1 MKSNVKHSTEE
12 LLKYIGLYLDDGVSY
27 RELCEDYQLKLGYN
41 TFLLYVRRYSEHGIS
56 GLFRKQT
63 NQHYSETFKHQVI
76 QEHIYHHASYESL
89 AVKYNIPS
97 HTTIRRWILRY
108 TEGKENRTYSPKPE
122 VYQMKSRKT
131 TYEERIEIVKYVI
144 NHQLSYKD
152 AAEKFKVSYNNVYS
166 WTRKYKAFGPK
177 ALEDNRGKKKPSE
190 AQTGEE
196 QLKAEIE
203 ALRVRNQWLEMENE
217 TLKKQEQMERELIK
231 QESAKKRRTK
241 RSKR

>member
-1 MKSNVKHSTEE
+1 MKSNIKHSTNE
-12 LLKYIGLYLDDGVSY
+12 LLKYIELYLGGISL
-27 RELCEDYQLKLGYN
+27 RELRDNYQLDLGKT
-41 TFLLYVRRYSEHGIS
+41 TFQLYVGKYLEHGVN
-56 GLFRKQT
+56 GLLRQSK
-63 NQHYSETFKHQVI
+63 NRHYSDRFKHQVV
-76 QEHIYHHASYESL
+76 QEYLYNNISYKEL
-89 AVKYNIPS
+89 VIKYNIPGLE
-97 HTTIRRWILRY
+97 TIRRWVMRY

-131 TYEERIEIVKYVI
+131 TYEERIKIVEYVI
-144 NHQLSYKD
+144 NHELSYKN

-166 WTRKYKAFGPK
+166 WTQKYKQFGPK
-177 ALEDNRGKKKPSE
+177 ALEDNRGKKKASE

-203 ALRVRNQWLEMENE
+203 ALRVRNQWLEMEVE
-217 TLKKQEQMERELIK
+217 TLKKQEEMERELIK

>member
-1 MKSNVKHSTEE
+1 MKSNIKYSTKE
-12 LLKYIGLYLDDGVSY
+12 LLKYIELYLDGVSL
-27 RELCEDYQLKLGYN
+27 RELHDDYQLGLDATN
-41 TFLLYVRRYSEHGIS
+41 FHLYVRKYLEHGMTGI
-56 GLFRKQT
+56 LRQQ
-63 NQHYSETFKHQVI
+63 NNRHYSNQFKHQVI
-76 QEHIYHHASYESL
+76 QEYLGSNTSYKAL

-97 HTTIRRWILRY
+97 HETVRQWVMRY

-122 VYQMKSRKT
+122 VYQMKSRKK
-131 TYEERIEIVKYVI
+131 TYEERIEIVKYVL
-144 NHQLSYKD
+144 NQQLSYKD
-152 AAEKFKVSYNNVYS
+152 ASEKFKVSYNNVYS
-166 WTRKYKAFGPK
+166 WTQKYKKFGPK
-177 ALEDNRGKKKPSE
+177 ALEDNRGKKKASE

-231 QESAKKRRTK
+231 QESVKKRRTR

>member
-1 MKSNVKHSTEE
+1 MKSNIKYSTNE
-12 LLKYIGLYLDDGVSY
+12 LLKYIELYLDGISF
-27 RELCEDYQLKLGYN
+27 RELCEEYKFNLNKSTLQ
-41 TFLLYVRRYSEHGIS
+41 LYVQRYLYHGAR
-56 GLFRKQT
+56 GLTQR
-63 NQHYSETFKHQVI
+63 NQNRHYSEAFKHQVV
-76 QEHIYHHASYESL
+76 QEYLHGAISYKNL
-89 AVKYNIPS
+89 AAKYNFS
-97 HTTIRRWILRY
+97 THETIRQWVIRY

-131 TYEERIEIVKYVI
+131 TYEERIEIVEHVI

-166 WTRKYKAFGPK
+166 WTQKYKKFGPK

-190 AQTGEE
+190 AQTSEE
-196 QLKAEIE
+196 QLRTEIE

-217 TLKKQEQMERELIK
+217 TLKKQEQMERELIR

>member
-1 MKSNVKHSTEE
+1 MKSNIRYSTNE
-12 LLKYIGLYLDDGVSY
+12 LIEYIELYLDGTSF
-27 RELCEDYQLKLGYN
+27 RALREDYELDLN
-41 TFLLYVRRYSEHGIS
+41 ESTFRLYLDKYLQHGTTGILRSQKNRNYSKI
-56 GLFRKQT
+56 
-63 NQHYSETFKHQVI
+63 FKHQVV
-76 QEHIYHHASYESL
+76 QEYFNSNLSYKGLS
-89 AVKYNIPS
+89 VKYNIPS
-97 HTTIRRWILRY
+97 DRTIRNWVMRY
-108 TEGKENRTYSPKPE
+108 TEGKENRTYSPKLE

-131 TYEERIEIVKYVI
+131 TYEERIEIVEYVI

-152 AAEKFKVSYNNVYS
+152 AAEKFKVSYTNVYS
-166 WTRKYKAFGPK
+166 WTRKYKQFGQK
-177 ALEDNRGKKKPSE
+177 ALEDNRGKKKTSE

-203 ALRVRNQWLEMENE
+203 ALRVRNQWLEMEVE

>member
-1 MKSNVKHSTEE
+1 MKSNIKYSTNE
-12 LLKYIGLYLDDGVSY
+12 LLKYIELYLGGISL
-27 RELCEDYQLKLGYN
+27 RELRDNYQLDLGKT
-41 TFLLYVRRYSEHGIS
+41 TFQLYVGKYLEHGVN
-56 GLFRKQT
+56 GLLRQPK
-63 NQHYSETFKHQVI
+63 NRHYSDRFKHQVV
-76 QEHIYHHASYESL
+76 QEYLYNNKSYKEL
-89 AVKYNIPS
+89 VIKYNIPGLE
-97 HTTIRRWILRY
+97 TIRRWVMRY
-108 TEGKENRTYSPKPE
+108 TEGKENRTYSPEPE

-131 TYEERIEIVKYVI
+131 TYEERIKIVEYVI
-144 NHQLSYKD
+144 NHELSYKK

-166 WTRKYKAFGPK
+166 WTQKYKQFGPK

-217 TLKKQEQMERELIK
+217 ALKKQEQMERELIK

>member
-1 MKSNVKHSTEE
+1 MKSNIKYSTNE
-12 LLKYIGLYLDDGVSY
+12 LLKYIELYLEGVSL
-27 RELCEDYQLKLGYN
+27 RELRDNYQFDLDPS
-41 TFLLYVRRYSEHGIS
+41 TFRQYVRKYLEHGVN
-56 GLFRKQT
+56 GLLRQH
-63 NQHYSETFKHQVI
+63 NNRHYSDQFKYKVI
-76 QEHIYHHASYESL
+76 QEYLRSDTSYKTL

-97 HTTIRRWILRY
+97 HHTVRQWVIRY

-131 TYEERIEIVKYVI
+131 TYEERIEIVETVI
-144 NHQLSYKD
+144 NNQLSYKD

-166 WTRKYKAFGPK
+166 WTQKYKKFGPK

-190 AQTGEE
+190 AQTSEE
-196 QLKAEIE
+196 QLRTEIE

-217 TLKKQEQMERELIK
+217 TLKKQEQMERELIR
-231 QESAKKRRTK
+231 QEFAKKRRTK

>member
-1 MKSNVKHSTEE
+1 MKSNIKYSTNE
-12 LLKYIGLYLDDGVSY
+12 LLKYIELYLDGVSF
-27 RELCEDYQLKLGYN
+27 RELRDDCQLDLDSTN
-41 TFLLYVRRYSEHGIS
+41 FQLYVRKYLAHGVTGI
-56 GLFRKQT
+56 LRQQ
-63 NQHYSETFKHQVI
+63 NNRHYSDQFKYQVI
-76 QEHIYHHASYESL
+76 QEYLRSNTSYKAL

-97 HTTIRRWILRY
+97 HETVRQWVIRY

-131 TYEERIEIVKYVI
+131 TYEERIEIVETVI
-144 NHQLSYKD
+144 NNQLSYKD

-166 WTRKYKAFGPK
+166 WTQKYKKFGPK

-190 AQTGEE
+190 AQTSEE
-196 QLKAEIE
+196 QLRTEIE

-217 TLKKQEQMERELIK
+217 TLKKQEQMERELIR

-241 RSKR
+241 RSNR